1 MEQIETRN
9 ELLRLLPKNMIIA
22 ELGVFTGRF
31 SDTILSICEPK
42 ELHLVDTWEGEIS
55 CTDENDET
63 VVIPDMSVA
72 YNGVRQKYSNN
83 SLVTLHR
90 MTSQKMLESFDN
102 NYFDFIYIDAD
113 HSYNATLREL
123 TDWYPK
129 IKNGGW
135 VCGHDYFQ
143 STDYPWVQCKRAID
157 EFATEYDGEL
167 IVTTTD
173 TYPNWAFK
181 KEISYGE

>member
-1 MEQIETRN
+1 MNLNTLFKKHIAPVPNLIGMEIGVYKGANIPIFLKTKPACLYLLDCWEKQTGSYEQDILNN
-9 ELLRLLPKNMIIA
+9 E
-22 ELGVFTGRF
+22 
-31 SDTILSICEPK
+31 
-42 ELHLVDTWEGEIS
+42 
-55 CTDENDET
+55 
-63 VVIPDMSVA
+63 DMVSA
-72 YNGVRQKYSNN
+72 YNNVVKTFGDLPNIVIIQQYA
-83 SLVTLHR
+83 HDAC
-90 MTSQKMLESFDN
+90 SFFKDK
-102 NYFDFIYIDAD
+102 YFDWIYFDAD

>member
-113 HSYNATLREL
+113 HSYNGCYNDLNMSFLKSKR
-123 TDWYPK
+123 Y
-129 IKNGGW
+129 IG
-135 VCGHDYFQ
+135 GHDYCQRFEGI
-143 STDYPWVQCKRAID
+143 KRAVNL
-157 EFATEYDGEL
+157 FCKCKNL
-167 IVTTTD
+167 S
-173 TYPNWAFK
+173 
-181 KEISYGE
+181 ISYMTKDISPSFLLEK